1 MAKGIK
7 HWRENMRTQL
17 LLAVSMV
24 YVFAFCSP
32 AEAGIY
38 RFQLFGEELEAISN
52 NSLTA
57 GVQFRIESRSNDL
70 VGKSNINPD
79 VCQGIFQ
86 LCQGVVREQDYPAAR
101 LRDAPGQGSM
111 NFDDG
116 NLNYDKGDVTQA
128 PFVLNNDV
136 KLRWRDYE
144 LFVRGRGVYDPVN
157 YNFTE
162 THPNKVTPE
171 NFESVLTRGDPFA
184 NRYFPATLGRGALV
198 RQERSDEIADE
209 FRFYDL
215 LDVHLTKPVD
225 VAGQEVVFRLG
236 RQVVNWGES
245 TVTILNSLS
254 QANPVNAN
262 NIFRLGNAL
271 LEDLYVP
278 VNMISMSTAFSTN
291 LAFTAFYQLE
301 WQPVDIPPPGS
312 FMSFIDLGVNNLGED
327 VLNASFGSAP
337 DDFDKLGRRLANPL
351 GLVART
357 TLTIGRERDDEPDSA
372 GQYGFSL
379 EYYAEDLN
387 NGTQF
392 GAYFMNYH
400 SRLPYVDVY
409 SANASCMRAAG
420 NPQNRDALNTFEI
433 LTLCPNLSLTEYT
446 PGVVQAVVDFASV
459 LAQRP
464 ALLGQIGVDGTPL
477 DAVTGVANLLVFQP
491 GRPLSEIV
499 PFDSAK
505 VQLTYPEDIQLFGLS
520 FNTTFGQYALQG
532 EVAYRPN
539 LPLQVSVVDLGF
551 AAQGTTLASCTPDT
565 VRCAGTAAALSFG
578 ENSTGNQ
585 TVTGQNTTGQV
596 IVYDNGN
603 FVDANG
609 ETPYQDTVFLLLAG
623 VPNAARSFPNFIIP
637 YRGGTLGENPPNSR
651 IKGYIRSNALQYTL
665 GATRLYGASEN
676 WIGADQVLFA
686 YEAAAMHVLDFP
698 DFDKLQIEGPLT
710 AYTHASAGAE
720 GSGADGSRLACSTNP
735 ACTVG
740 PDGIRFNPYQASR
753 HSFANAFS
761 GGYRI
766 VSRILYE
773 SVLPS
778 ISIAPL
784 FLWQHD
790 IIGNSPAPNFNFV
803 EGRYSLTSILEFRY
817 EKAMSVSIVYNL
829 FGGAG
834 RNNLLADRDNLGFFV
849 KYQF

>member
-1 MAKGIK
+1 MSNTIRAVAV
-7 HWRENMRTQL
+7 L
-17 LLAVSMV
+17 VLAVQ
-24 YVFAFCSP
+24 AAP
-32 AEAGIY
+32 AAAGDY
-38 RFQLFGEELEAISN
+38 RFELFGEDFQAIVN

-57 GVQFRIESRSNDL
+57 GVQFRLHDQADYL
-70 VGKSNINPD
+70 VGKSNLNPD
-79 VCQGIFQ
+79 VCAGIWQ
-86 LCQGVVREQDYPAAR
+86 LCQGVIREQDYPARR
-101 LRDAPGQGSM
+101 LRESPGQASM

-116 NLNYDKGDVTQA
+116 NLNYEKGDITQS
-128 PFVLNNDV
+128 PFVFTTDA
-136 KLRWRDYE
+136 KFRWRDYE

-157 YNFTE
+157 EDFVE

-198 RQERSDEIADE
+198 RQRRSKEVSKE
-209 FRFYDL
+209 FKFYDL
-215 LDVHLTKPVD
+215 LDLHLTKPFEIAD
-225 VAGQEVVFRLG
+225 QEFLVRVG

-278 VNMISMSTAFSTN
+278 INMVSVSAAFTTN
-291 LAFTAFYQLE
+291 LNVSAFYQLE
-301 WQPVDIPPPGS
+301 WQPVEIPPPGS
-312 FMSFIDLGVNNLGED
+312 FMSFIDLGVNDLGGD
-327 VLNASFGSAP
+327 ILNAGFGQTP
-337 DDFDKLGRRLANPL
+337 DDFDRLGRRLANPL

-357 TLTIGRERDDEPDSA
+357 TLTIGREPDDEPASG
-372 GQYGFSL
+372 GQFGVNF
-379 EYYAEDLN
+379 EYYAEGLN

-409 SANASCMRAAG
+409 SSNASCMRAAG
-420 NPQNRDALNTFEI
+420 NPEGRDALNTFEI
-433 LTLCPNLSLTEYT
+433 LDLCPNLSLTEHT
-446 PGVVQAVVDFASV
+446 PGVVQAVLDFAGV

-464 ALLGQIGVDGTPL
+464 ALAGDIGIDGTPL
-477 DAVTGVANLLVFQP
+477 DIVSGVTNLLVFQP
-491 GRPLSEIV
+491 DRPLSEII
-499 PFDSAK
+499 PFDTSK
-505 VQLTYPEDIQLFGLS
+505 VQLTYPRNIQLYGLS
-520 FNTTFGQYALQG
+520 FNTTYGEYSFQG

-551 AAQGTTLASCTPDT
+551 AAQGPTLASCTRDT
-565 VRCAGTAAALSFG
+565 VQCFGTSAAYSFVEDSSG
-578 ENSTGNQ
+578 SPGGN
-585 TVTGQNTTGQV
+585 GQNTSGEYV
-596 IVYDNGN
+596 VYDIGDHTDADGN
-603 FVDANG
+603 V
-609 ETPYQDTVFLLLAG
+609 PYEDTVFLLLAG

-637 YRGGTLGENPPNSR
+637 FRGGVLGENPPNSR
-651 IKGYIRSNALQYTL
+651 IKGYIRRDTLQYTL

-676 WIGADQVLFA
+676 WLGADQLLLA
-686 YEAAAMHVLDFP
+686 YEISAMHVLDFP
-698 DFDKLQIEGPLT
+698 KFDELQIEGPLT

-720 GSGADGSRLACSTNP
+720 GSGADGSRLACSSNP
-735 ACTVG
+735 ACTIG
-740 PDGIRFNPYQASR
+740 PDGIRFNPFQASR
-753 HSFANAFS
+753 DSFATAFS
-761 GGYRI
+761 GGYR
-766 VSRILYE
+766 VVGRLLYE

-790 IIGNSPAPNFNFV
+790 IYGNSPAPNFNFV
-803 EGRYSLTSILEFRY
+803 EGRYSLTSIVEIRY
-817 EKAMSVSIVYNL
+817 EKALSFNVVHNL

-834 RNNLLADRDNLGFFV
+834 TNNLLADRDNLGFFI

>member
-1 MAKGIK
+1 
-7 HWRENMRTQL
+7 MRTRSFT
-17 LLAVSMV
+17 VSMV
-24 YVFAFCSP
+24 CVFTFCGS
-32 AEAGIY
+32 AQAGIY
-38 RFQLFGEELEAISN
+38 SFEQFGEEFEAIAN
-52 NSLTA
+52 NSLSA
-57 GVQFRIESRSNDL
+57 GAQFRLEKRSEDL
-70 VGKSNINPD
+70 VGKSNLDPN
-79 VCQGIFQ
+79 VCAGVYQ
-86 LCQGVVREQDYPAAR
+86 LCQGVVREQSYPAER

-111 NFDDG
+111 NFDNG
-116 NLNYDKGDVTQA
+116 NLNYDRGDITQA
-128 PFVLNNDV
+128 PFVLTTDF

-144 LFVRGRGVYDPVN
+144 LFVRGRGVYDPAN
-157 YNFTE
+157 YDFTE
-162 THPNKVTPE
+162 THPNKVTPD

-184 NRYFPATLGRGALV
+184 NRYFPATLGRGAFE
-198 RQERSDEIADE
+198 RQKRSKEISKE
-209 FRFYDL
+209 YRFYDL
-215 LDVHLTKPVD
+215 LDLHLTKPID
-225 VAGQEVVFRLG
+225 VAGQDVVVRVG

-271 LEDLYVP
+271 LEDLYIP
-278 VNMISMSTAFSTN
+278 VNMISLSTAFSTN
-291 LAFTAFYQLE
+291 LAVSAFYQLE
-301 WQPVDIPPPGS
+301 WKPVEIPPPGS
-312 FMSFIDLGVNNLGED
+312 FMSFIDVGVNNQGED

-357 TLTIGRERDDEPDSA
+357 TLTIGRERDDEPGSA
-372 GQYGFSL
+372 GQYGINL
-379 EYYAEDLN
+379 EYFAEDLN

-400 SRLPYVDVY
+400 SRLPYVDAY
-409 SANASCMRAAG
+409 SSNASCMRAAG
-420 NPQNRDALNTFEI
+420 NSENRDALNTFEI
-433 LTLCPNLSLTEYT
+433 LSLCPNLSLTEYT

-464 ALLGQIGVDGTPL
+464 ALLPQVGIDGTPL

-505 VQLTYPEDIQLFGLS
+505 VQLTYPKNIQLFGLS
-520 FNTTFGQYALQG
+520 FNTTFGEYSFQG

-539 LPLQVSVVDLGF
+539 LPMQVSVVDLGF
-551 AAQGTTLASCTPDT
+551 AAQGPTLASCTPDT
-565 VRCAGTAAALSFG
+565 VQCAGTAAALSFG
-578 ENSTGNQ
+578 EDSTGVP
-585 TVTGQNTTGQV
+585 TATGQNTTGQV
-596 IVYDNGN
+596 VVYDNGN

-609 ETPYQDTVFLLLAG
+609 QTPYQDTVFLLLAG
-623 VPNAARSFPNFIIP
+623 VPNSARAFPNFIIP
-637 YRGGTLGENPPNSR
+637 YRGGVLGENPPNTR
-651 IKGYIRSNALQYTL
+651 IKGYIRANALQYTL

-676 WIGADQVLFA
+676 WIGADQLLFA
-686 YEAAAMHVLDFP
+686 YEVSAMHVVDFP
-698 DFDKLQIEGPLT
+698 DFDELQIEGPLT
-710 AYTHASAGAE
+710 AYTHASAGAD
-720 GSGADGSRLACSTNP
+720 GSGANGSKLACSANP

-753 HSFANAFS
+753 DQFANAFS

-773 SVLPS
+773 SVFPS

-790 IIGNSPAPNFNFV
+790 VHGNSPAPNFNFV

-817 EKAMSVSIVYNL
+817 EKSMSLSIVHNL

-834 RNNLLADRDNLGFFV
+834 TNNLLADRDNLGFFI

>member
-1 MAKGIK
+1 
-7 HWRENMRTQL
+7 MRT
-17 LLAVSMV
+17 ASVRVSMV
-24 YVFAFCSP
+24 SVCFFCTV
-32 AEAGIY
+32 AEAGVY
-38 RFQLFGEELEAISN
+38 DFDLFGEDFEAIAN
-52 NSLTA
+52 NSLVA
-57 GVQFRIESRSNDL
+57 GAQFRLEERSKDL
-70 VGKSNINPD
+70 VGKSDLDPE
-79 VCQGIFQ
+79 VCQGVYQ
-86 LCQGVVREQDYPAAR
+86 LCQGVVRGQTYPAER
-101 LRDAPGQGSM
+101 LRDAPGQGSN

-116 NLNYDKGDVTQA
+116 NLNYSKGDITQA
-128 PFVLNNDV
+128 PFVLTTDI
-136 KLRWRDYE
+136 KLRWQDYE

-157 YNFTE
+157 YDFTE

-171 NFESVLTRGDPFA
+171 NFESVLTRGDPYA

-198 RQERSDEIADE
+198 RQQRSKEIAKE
-209 FRFYDL
+209 YRFYDL
-215 LDVHLTKPVD
+215 LDLHLTKPVD
-225 VAGQEVVFRLG
+225 VAGQEVVVRVG

-245 TVTILNSLS
+245 TVTVLNSLS

-271 LEDLYVP
+271 LEDLYTP
-278 VNMISMSTAFSTN
+278 VNMISLATAFSTN
-291 LAFTAFYQLE
+291 LAVSGFYQLE
-301 WQPVDIPPPGS
+301 WQPVEIPPPGS
-312 FMSFIDLGVNNLGED
+312 FMSFIDVGTNNLGGD

-357 TLTIGRERDDEPDSA
+357 TLTLGRERDDEPGSA
-372 GQYGFSL
+372 GQYGINL
-379 EYYAEDLN
+379 EYFAEDLN

-392 GAYFMNYH
+392 GVYFMNYH
-400 SRLPYVDVY
+400 SRLPYVDAY
-409 SANASCMRAAG
+409 SSNASCMRAAG
-420 NPQNRDALNTFEI
+420 NSEHRDALNTFEI
-433 LTLCPNLSLTEYT
+433 LSLCPNLSLTEYT
-446 PGVVQAVVDFASV
+446 PGVVQAVADFASV
-459 LAQRP
+459 VAQRP
-464 ALLGQIGVDGTPL
+464 ALLGQVGIDGTPL
-477 DAVTGVANLLVFQP
+477 DAVTGVANLLAFQP

-505 VQLTYPEDIQLFGLS
+505 VQLTYPRNIHLLGLS
-520 FNTTFGQYALQG
+520 FNTTYGEYSFQG

-551 AAQGTTLASCTPDT
+551 AAQGPTLASCTPDT

-578 ENSTGNQ
+578 ENSTGVP
-585 TVTGQNTTGQV
+585 TPTGQNTTGQV
-596 IVYDNGN
+596 VVYDNGN
-603 FVDANG
+603 FIDANG
-609 ETPYQDTVFLLLAG
+609 QTPFEDTVFLLLAG
-623 VPNAARSFPNFIIP
+623 VPNSARAFPNFIIP
-637 YRGGTLGENPPNSR
+637 YRGGKLGENPPNTR
-651 IKGYIRSNALQYTL
+651 IKGYIRTHALQYTL
-665 GATRLYGASEN
+665 GATRLYGGSEN

-686 YEAAAMHVLDFP
+686 YEVSAMHIPDFP

-710 AYTHASAGAE
+710 AYTHASAGAD
-720 GSGADGSRLACSTNP
+720 GSGADGSKLACSTNP

-753 HSFANAFS
+753 DSFANAFS

-773 SVLPS
+773 SVFPS

-790 IIGNSPAPNFNFV
+790 VYGNSPAPNFNFV

-817 EKAMSVSIVYNL
+817 EKAMSFSVVYNM

-834 RNNLLADRDNLGFFV
+834 KNNLLADRDNLGFFA